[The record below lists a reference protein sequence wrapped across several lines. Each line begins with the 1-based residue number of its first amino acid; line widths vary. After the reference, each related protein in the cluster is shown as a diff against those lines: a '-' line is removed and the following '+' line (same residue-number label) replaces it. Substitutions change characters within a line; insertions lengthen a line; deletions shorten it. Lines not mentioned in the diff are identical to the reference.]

1 MNAEPAADFSASAM
15 LRVIARGLARLGLAG
30 PALSAGASTHSMRPA
45 QVPLDHKR
53 ALLQAL
59 AQQHGAGLLLQLGQ
73 GVHDAPMEPALQAL
87 LLATTPAELVRRW
100 QRLERFV
107 HTRHRVA
114 VVEAGAQRL
123 LLRHHALRGEPP
135 TAEEDALVWGVLVGL
150 LQRMGQRSL
159 KARFAGERRWRVRP
173 EHEGQGIDPR
183 RLPRTTDRW
192 ELQWSAPR
200 HAESP
205 PQPADTIVEQV
216 RQCIEADL
224 SRAWTVA
231 GMAQALHRAPRSLQ
245 RELATGQT
253 SFALL
258 LQSTR
263 VAAASQALTR
273 GGQGLAEIG
282 YVCGF
287 ADQAHFTREF
297 KRHVGLTP
305 LKYREQFGV

>member
-1 MNAEPAADFSASAM
+1 MSAAPAADFSASAM
-15 LRVIARGLARLGLAG
+15 LRVIVLGLARLGLAA
-30 PALSAGASTHSMRPA
+30 PVLHRNATHRAPHNA
-45 QVPLDHKR
+45 KVPLDHKR
-53 ALLQAL
+53 TLLQAL
-59 AQQHGAGLLLQLGQ
+59 AQQHGAGVLLLLGQ

-87 LLATTPAELVRRW
+87 LLATTPADLLRRW

-114 VVEAGAQRL
+114 VVETSAQRL

-135 TAEEDALVWGVLVGL
+135 TPEEDALVWGVLVGL

-173 EHEGQGIDPR
+173 EGFESR
-183 RLPRTTDRW
+183 RLPSSTNTW
-192 ELQWSAPR
+192 ELQW
-200 HAESP
+200 P
-205 PQPADTIVEQV
+205 PQEPPQCSPHTPPPAAAAVEQV

-224 SRAWTVA
+224 SRAWTVTA
-231 GMAQALHRAPRSLQ
+231 MAHALNRAPRSLQ
-245 RELATGQT
+245 RELAAGQT
-253 SFALL
+253 SFGLL

-263 VAAASQALTR
+263 VAAASQALTHGR
-273 GGQGLAEIG
+273 QSLAEIG

-297 KRHVGLTP
+297 KRHAGLTP
-305 LKYREQFGV
+305 LKFREQFGL

>member
-1 MNAEPAADFSASAM
+1 MNTAPAADFAAGAM
-15 LRVIARGLARLGLAG
+15 LRVISRGLARLGLAG
-30 PALSAGASTHSMRPA
+30 PPSAPAATPAALHRAH
-45 QVPLDHKR
+45 VPLDHKR
-53 ALLQAL
+53 ALLQAI
-59 AQQHGAGLLLQLGQ
+59 AQQHGAGVLLLLGQ

-87 LLATTPAELVRRW
+87 LLANTPAELVGRW

-114 VVEAGAQRL
+114 VVETGAQRL

-159 KARFAGERRWRVRP
+159 QARFAGERRWRVRP
-173 EHEGQGIDPR
+173 GSMDPR
-183 RLPRTTDRW
+183 RLPRATHSW
-192 ELQWSAPR
+192 ELRWSPQDRPQRPFDAP
-200 HAESP
+200 P
-205 PQPADTIVEQV
+205 PSAAMVAQV
-216 RQCIEADL
+216 RQAFDADL

-231 GMAQALHRAPRSLQ
+231 GMAQALSRAPRSLQ
-245 RELATGQT
+245 RELAACQT

-263 VAAASQALTR
+263 VAAASQALTH
-273 GGQGLAEIG
+273 GSQSLAEIG

-297 KRHVGLTP
+297 KRHAGLTP
-305 LKYREQFGV
+305 LKYREQFGR